1 MPIITTDDIEL
12 YYQSYGDGEPLVLI
26 PGFASGAW
34 SWDWQV
40 TALAKYFRVITF
52 DPRGISRST
61 GSGLEALSIEL
72 IADDVAHIL
81 DAIGVGSAHILGVSF
96 GGFVAQE
103 FALKYPARVRKLVLA
118 STSFGGSN
126 HVSPSLRV
134 LGAFASTDG
143 LNSPD
148 RIRQYL
154 SMSFSP
160 DFVASEPDT
169 VEEFCCLREA
179 NNVPE
184 EVYLGQLRSA
194 MLFDAQSRLSQI
206 AAATLV
212 ISGDVDTIVP
222 TQNSL
227 NLAAAISGAK
237 LEIMGD
243 GSHMAF
249 VEHAAK
255 FNKIVR
261 TFLSK

>member
-1 MPIITTDDIEL
+1 MSKIKTDEVEL
-12 YYQSYGDGEPLVLI
+12 YYQSHGDGEPLVLI

-40 TALAKYFRVITF
+40 PALAKYFRVITF

-61 GSGLEALSIEL
+61 DTGLDSLSIEL
-72 IADDVAHIL
+72 IADDIAHIL
-81 DAIGVGSAHILGVSF
+81 DTIGVGSTHILGVSF

-126 HVSPSLRV
+126 HVSPSLKV
-134 LGAFASTDG
+134 LGAFAATDG

-169 VEEFCCLREA
+169 VEEFCRLREA

-184 EVYLGQLRSA
+184 DVYLGQLRSA
-194 MLFDAQSRLSQI
+194 MTFDTESCLSQI
-206 AAATLV
+206 SAETLV

-237 LEIMGD
+237 LEIIGD

-255 FNKIVR
+255 FNEIVR
-261 TFLSK
+261 IFLTK